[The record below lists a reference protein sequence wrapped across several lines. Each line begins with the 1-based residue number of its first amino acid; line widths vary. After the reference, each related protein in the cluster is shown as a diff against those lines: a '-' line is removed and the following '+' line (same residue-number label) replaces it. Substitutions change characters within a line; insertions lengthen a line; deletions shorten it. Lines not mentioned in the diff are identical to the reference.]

1 MQMLDVDID
10 HPVGTDTEELPTRRL
25 VGEISSK
32 AYLLVRKELDLA
44 KAELEADLRAQI
56 AMAKGLAIGIV
67 AGICGL
73 SMLLVAAVLGL
84 ALVMPGW
91 LAALLVGGVVLAIA
105 AGAGLYGWSQ
115 RVRSPLAVTRRTLK
129 EDLQWAKEQL
139 S

>member
-1 MQMLDVDID
+1 MHVDMN
-10 HPVGTDTEELPTRRL
+10 HHGVGTDTEELPTRKL
-25 VGEISSK
+25 VGEITAK

-44 KAELEADLRAQI
+44 KSELHADLRAQL
-56 AMAKGLAIGIV
+56 AMVKGLAVAIV

-73 SMLLVAAVLGL
+73 TMLLVAAAAGL
-84 ALVMPGW
+84 AHVMPGW
-91 LAALLVGGVVLAIA
+91 LAALVVGGVVLAIA
-105 AGAGLYGWSQ
+105 AGAGLYGWSR